1 MAQPPKDRLTLA
13 SCSAARPLPVLPPTT
28 PVSVVITQRQLEW
41 LDHLRHQG
49 AISRSAVLRVVLD
62 RVIQQEQFQ
71 SAIARPADGR

>member
-1 MAQPPKDRLTLA
+1 MAQPPKDRLTLTL
-13 SCSAARPLPVLPPTT
+13 CFAARPLPVLPPTI

-71 SAIARPADGR
+71 SAIARPVDGR

>member
-1 MAQPPKDRLTLA
+1 
-13 SCSAARPLPVLPPTT
+13 VLPPTT

-41 LDHLRHQG
+41 LDHLRSQG

-71 SAIARPADGR
+71 SAIARPFDGR